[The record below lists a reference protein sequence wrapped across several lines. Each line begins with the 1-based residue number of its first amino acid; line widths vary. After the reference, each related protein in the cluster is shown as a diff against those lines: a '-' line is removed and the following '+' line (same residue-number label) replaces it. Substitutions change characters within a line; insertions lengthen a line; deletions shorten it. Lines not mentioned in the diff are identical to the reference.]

1 MKRVADVL
9 IVGSGVAGLYAS
21 LNLRDDLEI
30 IMVSKKSVNL
40 CNSSLAQGGIAV
52 ARGKE
57 DFQSFIEDTLKA
69 GKYENNID
77 SVKVLVEESM
87 DNINK
92 LIELGA
98 NFEKDENGVLFTKEG
113 AHEINRIVYHKDI
126 TGKHV
131 EDILLENVKRRKNIK
146 IIEDCEMVDI
156 YHRGNRCIGALFNKD
171 GQDLSIYAKVVI
183 LATGGIGGLF
193 KKSTN
198 ERIITGDSIGVAI
211 RNNIEIKDLSYIQIH
226 PTAFFSKKSEEKRF
240 LISESVRGEG
250 GKLLNCNG
258 ERFVDE
264 LLPRDIVSKKIYE
277 EMKKTNSN
285 NVFLDVSFMEK
296 SFLQNRFPNIYNKC
310 LEEGIDISKEPI
322 PVAPAQHYFMGGI
335 KVDLNGKTSMENL
348 YAFGETSCTGVH
360 GANRLASNSLLEAL
374 VFSRRGALEINFKDR
389 AEAILNQDEY
399 SDEDIKRVLEE
410 INSYIDNLELI
421 IEERECEDLDKYR
434 LLNRKILIDEICR
447 LRGDIKDELVTC
459 GGECKKSS

>member
-146 IIEDCEMVDI
+146 IIEECEMVDI
-156 YHRGNRCIGALFNKD
+156 YHRDNRCIGALFNKD
-171 GQDLSIYAKVVI
+171 GENLSIYAKVVI

-374 VFSRRGALEINFKDR
+374 VFSRRGALEIN
-389 AEAILNQDEY
+389 
-399 SDEDIKRVLEE
+399 
-410 INSYIDNLELI
+410 SYIDNLELI

>member
-21 LNLRDDLEI
+21 LNLREDLEI

-77 SVKVLVEESM
+77 SVRVLVEESM

-92 LIELGA
+92 LIDLGA

-156 YHRGNRCIGALFNKD
+156 YHRDNRCIGALFNKD
-171 GQDLSIYAKVVI
+171 GENLSIYAKVVI

-250 GKLLNCNG
+250 GKLINCNG

-374 VFSRRGALEINFKDR
+374 VFSRRGALEIN
-389 AEAILNQDEY
+389 
-399 SDEDIKRVLEE
+399 
-410 INSYIDNLELI
+410 SYIDNLELI

>member
-21 LNLRDDLEI
+21 LNLREDLEI

-77 SVKVLVEESM
+77 SVRVLVEESM

-92 LIELGA
+92 LMDLGA

-156 YHRGNRCIGALFNKD
+156 YHRDNRCIGALFNKD
-171 GQDLSIYAKVVI
+171 GETLSIYAKVVI

-250 GKLLNCNG
+250 GKLINCNG

-374 VFSRRGALEINFKDR
+374 VFSRRGALEIN
-389 AEAILNQDEY
+389 
-399 SDEDIKRVLEE
+399 
-410 INSYIDNLELI
+410 SYIDNLELI

>member
-77 SVKVLVEESM
+77 SVRVLVEESM

-92 LIELGA
+92 LMDLGA
-98 NFEKDENGVLFTKEG
+98 DFEKDENGVLFTKEG

-146 IIEDCEMVDI
+146 IIEECEMVDI
-156 YHRGNRCIGALFNKD
+156 YHRDNKCIGALFNKE
-171 GQDLSIYAKVVI
+171 GENLSIYAKVVI

-374 VFSRRGALEINFKDR
+374 VFSRRGALEIN
-389 AEAILNQDEY
+389 
-399 SDEDIKRVLEE
+399 
-410 INSYIDNLELI
+410 SYIDNLELI

>member
-21 LNLRDDLEI
+21 LNLREDLEI

-77 SVKVLVEESM
+77 SVRVLVEESM

-92 LIELGA
+92 LIDLGA

-131 EDILLENVKRRKNIK
+131 EDILLENVKRRKNVK

-156 YHRGNRCIGALFNKD
+156 YHRDNRCIGALFNKD
-171 GQDLSIYAKVVI
+171 GETLSIYAKVVI

-250 GKLLNCNG
+250 GKLINCNG

-296 SFLQNRFPNIYNKC
+296 SFLQKRFPNIYNKC
-310 LEEGIDISKEPI
+310 LEEGIDISKEQI

-374 VFSRRGALEINFKDR
+374 VFSRRGALEIN
-389 AEAILNQDEY
+389 
-399 SDEDIKRVLEE
+399 
-410 INSYIDNLELI
+410 SYIDDLELI

-459 GGECKKSS
+459 GGKCKKSS

>member
-21 LNLRDDLEI
+21 LNLREDLEI

-77 SVKVLVEESM
+77 SVRILVEESM

-92 LIELGA
+92 LMDLGA
-98 NFEKDENGVLFTKEG
+98 NFEKDENGFLFTKEG

-146 IIEDCEMVDI
+146 IIEECEMVDI
-156 YHRGNRCIGALFNKD
+156 YNRDNRCIGALFNKD
-171 GQDLSIYAKVVI
+171 GENLSIYAKVVI

-264 LLPRDIVSKKIYE
+264 LLPRDIVSTKIYE

-374 VFSRRGALEINFKDR
+374 VFSRRGALEIN
-389 AEAILNQDEY
+389 
-399 SDEDIKRVLEE
+399 
-410 INSYIDNLELI
+410 SYIDNLELI

>member
-21 LNLRDDLEI
+21 LNLREDLEI

-69 GKYENNID
+69 GRYENNID
-77 SVKVLVEESM
+77 SVRVLVEESM

-92 LIELGA
+92 LIDLGA

-156 YHRGNRCIGALFNKD
+156 YHRDNRCIGALFNKD
-171 GQDLSIYAKVVI
+171 GENLSIYAKVVI

-264 LLPRDIVSKKIYE
+264 LLPRDIVAKKIYE

-374 VFSRRGALEINFKDR
+374 VFSRRGSL
-389 AEAILNQDEY
+389 
-399 SDEDIKRVLEE
+399 E
-410 INSYIDNLELI
+410 INSYIDDLELI

>member
-77 SVKVLVEESM
+77 SVRVLVEESM

-92 LIELGA
+92 LMDLGA

-131 EDILLENVKRRKNIK
+131 EDILLENIKRRKNIK
-146 IIEDCEMVDI
+146 IIEECEMVDI
-156 YHRGNRCIGALFNKD
+156 YHRDNRCIGALFNKE
-171 GQDLSIYAKVVI
+171 GENLSIYAKVVI

-258 ERFVDE
+258 ERFIDE

-285 NVFLDVSFMEK
+285 NVFLDVAFMEK
-296 SFLQNRFPNIYNKC
+296 SFLQKRFPNIYNKC

-335 KVDLNGKTSMENL
+335 KVDLNGKTSMKNL

-374 VFSRRGALEINFKDR
+374 VFSRRGALEIN
-389 AEAILNQDEY
+389 
-399 SDEDIKRVLEE
+399 
-410 INSYIDNLELI
+410 SYIDDLELI

>member
-21 LNLRDDLEI
+21 LNLREDLEI
-30 IMVSKKSVNL
+30 IMVSKKTVDL

-77 SVKVLVEESM
+77 SVRVLVEESM
-87 DNINK
+87 NNINK
-92 LIELGA
+92 LMDLGA

-146 IIEDCEMVDI
+146 IIEECEMVDI
-156 YHRGNRCIGALFNKD
+156 YHRDNRCIGALFNKD
-171 GQDLSIYAKVVI
+171 GENLSIYAKVVI

-198 ERIITGDSIGVAI
+198 ERIITGDSIGIAI

-296 SFLQNRFPNIYNKC
+296 SFLQKRFPNIYNKC

-374 VFSRRGALEINFKDR
+374 VFSRRGALEIN
-389 AEAILNQDEY
+389 
-399 SDEDIKRVLEE
+399 
-410 INSYIDNLELI
+410 SYIDNLELI

>member
-21 LNLRDDLEI
+21 LNLREDLEI

-77 SVKVLVEESM
+77 SVRVLVEESM

-92 LIELGA
+92 LIDLGA

-156 YHRGNRCIGALFNKD
+156 YHRDNRCIGALFNKD
-171 GQDLSIYAKVVI
+171 GETLIIYAKVVI

-250 GKLLNCNG
+250 GKLINCNG

-374 VFSRRGALEINFKDR
+374 VFSRRGALEIN
-389 AEAILNQDEY
+389 
-399 SDEDIKRVLEE
+399 
-410 INSYIDNLELI
+410 SYIDNLELI

>member
-9 IVGSGVAGLYAS
+9 IVGSGVAGLYTA
-21 LNLRDDLEI
+21 LNLREDLEI

-77 SVKVLVEESM
+77 SVRVLVEESM

-92 LIELGA
+92 LIDLGA
-98 NFEKDENGVLFTKEG
+98 NFEKDEKGVLFTKEG

-146 IIEDCEMVDI
+146 IIEECEMVDI
-156 YHRGNRCIGALFNKD
+156 YHRDNRCIGALFNKD
-171 GQDLSIYAKVVI
+171 EENLSIYAKVVI

-198 ERIITGDSIGVAI
+198 ERIITGDSIGIAI

-264 LLPRDIVSKKIYE
+264 LLPRDIVAKKIYE

-374 VFSRRGALEINFKDR
+374 VFSRRGALEIN
-389 AEAILNQDEY
+389 N
-399 SDEDIKRVLEE
+399 
-410 INSYIDNLELI
+410 YIDNLEII
-421 IEERECEDLDKYR
+421 IEEREYEDLDKYR

-459 GGECKKSS
+459 

>member
-21 LNLRDDLEI
+21 LNLREDLEI

-77 SVKVLVEESM
+77 SVRVLVEESM

-92 LIELGA
+92 LMDLGA

-156 YHRGNRCIGALFNKD
+156 YHRDNRCIGALFNKD

-198 ERIITGDSIGVAI
+198 ERIITGDSIGIAI

-285 NVFLDVSFMEK
+285 NVFLDVSFMKK

-374 VFSRRGALEINFKDR
+374 VFSRRGALEIN
-389 AEAILNQDEY
+389 
-399 SDEDIKRVLEE
+399 
-410 INSYIDNLELI
+410 SYIDDLELI

>member
-21 LNLRDDLEI
+21 LNLREDLEI

-77 SVKVLVEESM
+77 SVRVLVEESM

-92 LIELGA
+92 LMDLGA
-98 NFEKDENGVLFTKEG
+98 NFEKDESGVLFTKEG

-250 GKLLNCNG
+250 GKLINCNG

-374 VFSRRGALEINFKDR
+374 VFSRRGALEIN
-389 AEAILNQDEY
+389 
-399 SDEDIKRVLEE
+399 
-410 INSYIDNLELI
+410 SYIDNLELI

>member
-21 LNLRDDLEI
+21 LNLREDLEI

-77 SVKVLVEESM
+77 SVRVLVEESM

-92 LIELGA
+92 LIDLGA

-131 EDILLENVKRRKNIK
+131 EDILLENVKRRKNVK

-156 YHRGNRCIGALFNKD
+156 YHRDNRCIGALFNKD
-171 GQDLSIYAKVVI
+171 GETLSIYAKVVI

-250 GKLLNCNG
+250 GKLINCNG

-374 VFSRRGALEINFKDR
+374 VFSRRGALEINS
-389 AEAILNQDEY
+389 N
-399 SDEDIKRVLEE
+399 
-410 INSYIDNLELI
+410 IDNLELI

>member
-21 LNLRDDLEI
+21 LNLREDLEI

-77 SVKVLVEESM
+77 SVRVLVEESM

-92 LIELGA
+92 LIDLGA

-146 IIEDCEMVDI
+146 IIEECEMVDI
-156 YHRGNRCIGALFNKD
+156 YHRDNRCIGALFNKD
-171 GQDLSIYAKVVI
+171 GETLSIYAKVVI

-250 GKLLNCNG
+250 GKLINCNG

-296 SFLQNRFPNIYNKC
+296 SFLQKRFPNIYNKC

-374 VFSRRGALEINFKDR
+374 VFSRRGALEIN
-389 AEAILNQDEY
+389 
-399 SDEDIKRVLEE
+399 
-410 INSYIDNLELI
+410 SYIDNLELI

>member
-21 LNLRDDLEI
+21 LNLREDLEI

-77 SVKVLVEESM
+77 SVRILVEESM

-92 LIELGA
+92 LMDLGA

-146 IIEDCEMVDI
+146 IIEECEMVDI
-156 YHRGNRCIGALFNKD
+156 YNRDNRCIGALFNKD
-171 GQDLSIYAKVVI
+171 GENLSIYAKVVI

-250 GKLLNCNG
+250 GKLINCNG

-296 SFLQNRFPNIYNKC
+296 SFLQKRFPNIYNKC

-374 VFSRRGALEINFKDR
+374 VFSRRGALEIN
-389 AEAILNQDEY
+389 
-399 SDEDIKRVLEE
+399 
-410 INSYIDNLELI
+410 SYIDNLELI

>member
-374 VFSRRGALEINFKDR
+374 VFSRRGTL
-389 AEAILNQDEY
+389 
-399 SDEDIKRVLEE
+399 E

>member
-1 MKRVADVL
+1 MKRVTDVL
-9 IVGSGVAGLYAS
+9 IVGSGVAGLYTS
-21 LNLRDDLEI
+21 LNLREDLEI

-77 SVKVLVEESM
+77 SVRVLVEESM

-92 LIELGA
+92 LIDLGA

-156 YHRGNRCIGALFNKD
+156 YHRDNRCIGALFNKD
-171 GQDLSIYAKVVI
+171 GENLSIYAKVVI

-264 LLPRDIVSKKIYE
+264 LLPRDIVAKKIYE

-310 LEEGIDISKEPI
+310 LDEGIDISKEPI

-374 VFSRRGALEINFKDR
+374 VFSRRGALEIN
-389 AEAILNQDEY
+389 
-399 SDEDIKRVLEE
+399 
-410 INSYIDNLELI
+410 SYIDDLELI

>member
-21 LNLRDDLEI
+21 LNLREDLEI

-77 SVKVLVEESM
+77 SVRVLVEESM

-92 LIELGA
+92 LMDLGA
-98 NFEKDENGVLFTKEG
+98 NFEKDESGVLFTKEG

-250 GKLLNCNG
+250 GKLINCNG

-310 LEEGIDISKEPI
+310 LEEGINISKEPI

-374 VFSRRGALEINFKDR
+374 VFSRRGALEIN
-389 AEAILNQDEY
+389 
-399 SDEDIKRVLEE
+399 
-410 INSYIDNLELI
+410 SYIDNLELI

>member
-77 SVKVLVEESM
+77 SVRVLVEESM
-87 DNINK
+87 DNIDK
-92 LIELGA
+92 LMDLGA

-146 IIEDCEMVDI
+146 IIEECEMVDI
-156 YHRGNRCIGALFNKD
+156 YHRDNKCIGALFNKE
-171 GQDLSIYAKVVI
+171 GETLSIYAKVVI

-258 ERFVDE
+258 ERFVEE

-296 SFLQNRFPNIYNKC
+296 SFLQKRFPNIYNKC

-335 KVDLNGKTSMENL
+335 KVNLNGKTSMENL

-374 VFSRRGALEINFKDR
+374 VFSRRGALEIN
-389 AEAILNQDEY
+389 
-399 SDEDIKRVLEE
+399 
-410 INSYIDNLELI
+410 SYIDDLELI

-459 GGECKKSS
+459 GGKCKKSS

>member
-21 LNLRDDLEI
+21 LNLREDLEI

-77 SVKVLVEESM
+77 SVRVLVEESM

-92 LIELGA
+92 LIDLGA

-171 GQDLSIYAKVVI
+171 GENLSIYAKVVI

-250 GKLLNCNG
+250 GKLINCNG

-374 VFSRRGALEINFKDR
+374 VFSRRGALEIN
-389 AEAILNQDEY
+389 
-399 SDEDIKRVLEE
+399 
-410 INSYIDNLELI
+410 SYIDNLELI

>member
-77 SVKVLVEESM
+77 SVRVLVEESM

-92 LIELGA
+92 LIDLGA

-374 VFSRRGALEINFKDR
+374 VFSRRGALEIN
-389 AEAILNQDEY
+389 
-399 SDEDIKRVLEE
+399 
-410 INSYIDNLELI
+410 SYIDDLELI

-459 GGECKKSS
+459 GGKCKKSS

>member
-21 LNLRDDLEI
+21 LNLREDLEI

-77 SVKVLVEESM
+77 SVRVLVEESM

-92 LIELGA
+92 LMDLGA

-131 EDILLENVKRRKNIK
+131 EDILLENVKRRKNVK
-146 IIEDCEMVDI
+146 IIEECEMVDI
-156 YHRGNRCIGALFNKD
+156 YHRDNRCIGALFNKD
-171 GQDLSIYAKVVI
+171 GETLSIYAKVVI

-250 GKLLNCNG
+250 GKLINCNG

-374 VFSRRGALEINFKDR
+374 VFSRRGALEINS
-389 AEAILNQDEY
+389 N
-399 SDEDIKRVLEE
+399 
-410 INSYIDNLELI
+410 IDNLELI

-447 LRGDIKDELVTC
+447 LRGDIKNELVTC

>member
-1 MKRVADVL
+1 MKRVTDVL

-21 LNLRDDLEI
+21 LNLREDLEI

-77 SVKVLVEESM
+77 SVRVLVEESM

-92 LIELGA
+92 LIDLGA

-131 EDILLENVKRRKNIK
+131 EDILLENVKRRKNVE

-156 YHRGNRCIGALFNKD
+156 YHRDNRCIGALFNKY
-171 GQDLSIYAKVVI
+171 GETLSIYAKVVI

-250 GKLLNCNG
+250 GKLINCNG

-296 SFLQNRFPNIYNKC
+296 SFLQKRFPNIYNKC

-374 VFSRRGALEINFKDR
+374 VFSRRGALEIN
-389 AEAILNQDEY
+389 
-399 SDEDIKRVLEE
+399 
-410 INSYIDNLELI
+410 SYIDNLELI

>member
-21 LNLRDDLEI
+21 LNLREDLEI

-77 SVKVLVEESM
+77 SVRVLVEESM

-92 LIELGA
+92 LIDLGA

-296 SFLQNRFPNIYNKC
+296 SFLQKRFPNIYNKC

-374 VFSRRGALEINFKDR
+374 VFSRRGALEIN
-389 AEAILNQDEY
+389 
-399 SDEDIKRVLEE
+399 
-410 INSYIDNLELI
+410 SYIDDLELI

>member
-92 LIELGA
+92 LMDLGA

-113 AHEINRIVYHKDI
+113 AHKINRIVYHKDI

-146 IIEDCEMVDI
+146 IIEECEMVDI

-296 SFLQNRFPNIYNKC
+296 SFLQKRFPNIYNKC

-374 VFSRRGALEINFKDR
+374 VFSRRGALEIN
-389 AEAILNQDEY
+389 
-399 SDEDIKRVLEE
+399 
-410 INSYIDNLELI
+410 SYIDDLELI

>member
-21 LNLRDDLEI
+21 LNLREDLEI

-77 SVKVLVEESM
+77 SVRVLVEESM

-92 LIELGA
+92 LIDLGA

-146 IIEDCEMVDI
+146 IIEECEMVDI
-156 YHRGNRCIGALFNKD
+156 YNRDNRCIGALFNKD
-171 GQDLSIYAKVVI
+171 GENLSIYAKVVI

-250 GKLLNCNG
+250 GKLINCNG

-296 SFLQNRFPNIYNKC
+296 GFLQNRFPNIYNKC

-374 VFSRRGALEINFKDR
+374 VFSRRGALEIN
-389 AEAILNQDEY
+389 
-399 SDEDIKRVLEE
+399 
-410 INSYIDNLELI
+410 SYIDNLELI

>member
-21 LNLRDDLEI
+21 LNLRDDLKI

-77 SVKVLVEESM
+77 SVRVLVEESM
-87 DNINK
+87 DNIDK
-92 LIELGA
+92 LMDLGA

-146 IIEDCEMVDI
+146 IIEECEMVDI
-156 YHRGNRCIGALFNKD
+156 YHRDNKCIGALFNKE
-171 GQDLSIYAKVVI
+171 GETLSIYAKVVI

-258 ERFVDE
+258 ERFVEE

-296 SFLQNRFPNIYNKC
+296 SFLQKRFPNIYNKC

-335 KVDLNGKTSMENL
+335 KVNLNGKTSMENL

-374 VFSRRGALEINFKDR
+374 VFSRRGALEIN
-389 AEAILNQDEY
+389 
-399 SDEDIKRVLEE
+399 
-410 INSYIDNLELI
+410 SYIDDLELI

-459 GGECKKSS
+459 GGKCKKSS

>member
-360 GANRLASNSLLEAL
+360 GANRLASNSLLDAL
-374 VFSRRGALEINFKDR
+374 VFSRRGAL
-389 AEAILNQDEY
+389 
-399 SDEDIKRVLEE
+399 E

>member
-21 LNLRDDLEI
+21 LNLREDLEI

-77 SVKVLVEESM
+77 SVRVLVEESM

-92 LIELGA
+92 LIDLGA

-156 YHRGNRCIGALFNKD
+156 YHRDNRCIGALFNKD
-171 GQDLSIYAKVVI
+171 GETLSIYAKVVI

-198 ERIITGDSIGVAI
+198 ERIITGDSIGIAI

-296 SFLQNRFPNIYNKC
+296 SFLQKRFPNIYNKC

-374 VFSRRGALEINFKDR
+374 VFSRRGALEIN
-389 AEAILNQDEY
+389 
-399 SDEDIKRVLEE
+399 
-410 INSYIDNLELI
+410 SYIDDLELI

-459 GGECKKSS
+459 GEECKKSS

>member
-21 LNLRDDLEI
+21 LNLREDLEI

-77 SVKVLVEESM
+77 SVRVLVEESM

-92 LIELGA
+92 LIDLGA

-146 IIEDCEMVDI
+146 IIEECEMVDI

-374 VFSRRGALEINFKDR
+374 VFSRRGALEIN
-389 AEAILNQDEY
+389 
-399 SDEDIKRVLEE
+399 
-410 INSYIDNLELI
+410 SYIDNLELI

>member
-21 LNLRDDLEI
+21 LNLREDLEI

-77 SVKVLVEESM
+77 SVRVLVEESM

-92 LIELGA
+92 LMDLGA

-146 IIEDCEMVDI
+146 IIEECEMVDI
-156 YHRGNRCIGALFNKD
+156 YNRDNRCIGALFNKD

-198 ERIITGDSIGVAI
+198 ERIITGDSIGIAI

-250 GKLLNCNG
+250 GKLINCNG

-296 SFLQNRFPNIYNKC
+296 SFLQKRFPNIYNKC

-374 VFSRRGALEINFKDR
+374 VFSRRGALEIN
-389 AEAILNQDEY
+389 
-399 SDEDIKRVLEE
+399 
-410 INSYIDNLELI
+410 SYIDNLELI

>member
-92 LIELGA
+92 LMDLGA

-146 IIEDCEMVDI
+146 IIEECEMVDI
-156 YHRGNRCIGALFNKD
+156 YHRDNRCIGALFNKE
-171 GQDLSIYAKVVI
+171 GENLSIYAKVVI

-198 ERIITGDSIGVAI
+198 ERIITGDSIGIAI

-296 SFLQNRFPNIYNKC
+296 SFLQKRFPNIYNKC

-374 VFSRRGALEINFKDR
+374 VFSRRGALEIN
-389 AEAILNQDEY
+389 
-399 SDEDIKRVLEE
+399 
-410 INSYIDNLELI
+410 SYIDDLELI

>member
-374 VFSRRGALEINFKDR
+374 VFSRRGALEIN
-389 AEAILNQDEY
+389 
-399 SDEDIKRVLEE
+399 
-410 INSYIDNLELI
+410 SYIDNLELI
-421 IEERECEDLDKYR
+421 IEERECEDLDKYSDHHAR
-434 LLNRKILIDEICR
+434 PCDHAP
-447 LRGDIKDELVTC
+447 D
-459 GGECKKSS
+459 

>member
-374 VFSRRGALEINFKDR
+374 VFSRRGALEIN
-389 AEAILNQDEY
+389 
-399 SDEDIKRVLEE
+399 
-410 INSYIDNLELI
+410 SYIDNLELI

-459 GGECKKSS
+459 

>member
-9 IVGSGVAGLYAS
+9 IVGSGVAGLYTA
-21 LNLRDDLEI
+21 LNLREDLEI

-69 GKYENNID
+69 GRYENNID
-77 SVKVLVEESM
+77 SVRVLVEESM

-92 LIELGA
+92 LIDLGA

-113 AHEINRIVYHKDI
+113 AHEINRIVYHKDS

-146 IIEDCEMVDI
+146 IIEECEMVDI
-156 YHRGNRCIGALFNKD
+156 YHRNNRCIGALFNKE
-171 GQDLSIYAKVVI
+171 GEALSVYAKVVI

-250 GKLLNCNG
+250 GKLINCNG

-296 SFLQNRFPNIYNKC
+296 SFLQKRFPNIYNKC

-335 KVDLNGKTSMENL
+335 KVDLNGKTSMKNL

-374 VFSRRGALEINFKDR
+374 VFSRRGSLEINS
-389 AEAILNQDEY
+389 N
-399 SDEDIKRVLEE
+399 
-410 INSYIDNLELI
+410 IDNLELI

>member
-21 LNLRDDLEI
+21 LNLREDLEI

-77 SVKVLVEESM
+77 SVRVLVEESM

-92 LIELGA
+92 LIDLGA

-156 YHRGNRCIGALFNKD
+156 YHRDNRCIGALFNKD
-171 GQDLSIYAKVVI
+171 GETLSIYAKVVI

-250 GKLLNCNG
+250 GKLINCNG

-374 VFSRRGALEINFKDR
+374 VFSRRGALEINS
-389 AEAILNQDEY
+389 N
-399 SDEDIKRVLEE
+399 
-410 INSYIDNLELI
+410 IDNLELI

-447 LRGDIKDELVTC
+447 LRGDI
-459 GGECKKSS
+459 

>member
-21 LNLRDDLEI
+21 LNLREDLEI

-69 GKYENNID
+69 GRYENNID
-77 SVKVLVEESM
+77 SVRVLVEESM

-92 LIELGA
+92 LIDLGA

-146 IIEDCEMVDI
+146 IIEECEMVDI
-156 YHRGNRCIGALFNKD
+156 YHRDNRCIGALFNKD
-171 GQDLSIYAKVVI
+171 GENLSIYAKVVI

-250 GKLLNCNG
+250 GKLINCNG

-296 SFLQNRFPNIYNKC
+296 SFLQKRFPNIYNKC

-374 VFSRRGALEINFKDR
+374 VFSRRGSL
-389 AEAILNQDEY
+389 
-399 SDEDIKRVLEE
+399 E
-410 INSYIDNLELI
+410 INSYIDDLELI